1 MTRNANDACPLPSS
15 PTRDEAAVISGMLR
29 WRRVV
34 IVGASD
40 DPGRASFAI
49 ASYLLGHEYEVVP
62 VNPNHTSVIGLKC
75 YTALADVPGRV
86 ELVNVFRRPEF
97 CADVA
102 RDAIAR
108 GATGLWLQSGITSD
122 EARQLAHKAGID
134 YIENR
139 CIMVEHM
146 RRG

>member
-1 MTRNANDACPLPSS
+1 MSGIHDACPMPTT
-15 PTRDEAAVISGMLR
+15 PTRDEAAVIGRMLR

-40 DPGRASFAI
+40 DPSRASFAI
-49 ASYLLGHEYEVVP
+49 ASYLLGQQYEVLP

-75 YTALADVPGRV
+75 NPSLADVPGRI

-102 RDAIAR
+102 RDAVAR
-108 GATGLWLQSGITSD
+108 GTTGLWLQSGIQSE
-122 EARQLAHKAGID
+122 EARRIAREAGID

-139 CIMVEHM
+139 CIMIEHLQ
-146 RRG
+146 RA

>member
-1 MTRNANDACPLPSS
+1 MSSAHEACPT
-15 PTRDEAAVISGMLR
+15 PTTPAHDEAVIIARMLR

-40 DPGRASFAI
+40 DPSRASFAI
-49 ASYLLGHEYEVVP
+49 ASYLLGQQYEVVP
-62 VNPNHTSVIGLKC
+62 MNPNHTSVIGLKC
-75 YTALADVPGRV
+75 YPSLADVPGRI

-97 CADVA
+97 CGEVA

-108 GATGLWLQSGITSD
+108 GATGLWLQSGIRSE
-122 EARQLAHKAGID
+122 EAKSLAHEAGID

-146 RRG
+146 RRP

>member
-1 MTRNANDACPLPSS
+1 MSGAHEACPMPTT
-15 PTRDEAAVISGMLR
+15 PTRDEAAVIARMLR
-29 WRRVV
+29 WRRVA

-40 DPGRASFAI
+40 VPSRASFAI
-49 ASYLLGHEYEVVP
+49 ASYLLGQQYEVVP

-75 YTALADVPGRV
+75 YPTLADVPGRV

-102 RDAIAR
+102 RDAVAR
-108 GATGLWLQSGITSD
+108 GAKGLWLQSGIRSE
-122 EARQLAHKAGID
+122 EARRLAREAGID
-134 YIENR
+134 YIEDR

>member
-1 MTRNANDACPLPSS
+1 MSCSNDACPLPTTT
-15 PTRDEAAVISGMLR
+15 TRDEAALISRMLR
-29 WRRVV
+29 WRRIV

-40 DPGRASFAI
+40 DPSRASFAI
-49 ASYLLGHEYEVVP
+49 ASYVLGQQYELVP

-75 YTALADVPGRV
+75 YATLADVPGRV

-97 CADVA
+97 CAEVA
-102 RDAIAR
+102 RDAIAC
-108 GATGLWLQSGITSD
+108 GATGLWLQSGIRSD
-122 EARQLAHKAGID
+122 EARRLAHGADLD
-134 YIENR
+134 YVEDR

>member
-1 MTRNANDACPLPSS
+1 MTANAHDACPLPTG
-15 PTRDEAAVISGMLR
+15 PTRDEAAVIARMLR

-40 DPGRASFAI
+40 DPARASFAI

-62 VNPNHTSVIGLKC
+62 VNPNHASVIGLKC
-75 YTALADVPGRV
+75 YPTLADVPGRV

-97 CADVA
+97 CAEVA
-102 RDAIAR
+102 REAIAR
-108 GATGLWLQSGITSD
+108 GATGIWLQSGITSD
-122 EARQLAHKAGID
+122 EARQLAHNAGID
-134 YIENR
+134 YVEDR

>member
-1 MTRNANDACPLPSS
+1 MSFEPDDACPLPSG
-15 PTRDEAAVISGMLR
+15 PTRDESAVIDRMLR
-29 WRRVV
+29 WRRVA

-49 ASYLLGHEYEVVP
+49 ASYLLGDGYEVVP
-62 VNPNHTSVIGLKC
+62 VNPNHASVIGLKC
-75 YTALADVPGRV
+75 YPTLADVPGRV
-86 ELVNVFRRPEF
+86 ELVNVFRRPEY

-108 GATGLWLQSGITSD
+108 GATGIWLQSGITSD

>member
-1 MTRNANDACPLPSS
+1 MTGDEACPLPTTPS
-15 PTRDEAAVISGMLR
+15 RDEASVIARMLR
-29 WRRVV
+29 WRRIA

-49 ASYLLGHEYEVVP
+49 ASYLLGQQFDVVP
-62 VNPNHTSVIGLKC
+62 VNPNHASVTGLKC
-75 YTALADVPGRV
+75 YPSLADVPGRV

-97 CADVA
+97 CGDVA

-108 GATGLWLQSGITSD
+108 GATGLWLQSGIRNE
-122 EARQLAHKAGID
+122 EARQLAHEAGID

>member
-1 MTRNANDACPLPSS
+1 MSGANEACPMPTT
-15 PTRDEAAVISGMLR
+15 PTRDEAAIIARMLR

-40 DPGRASFAI
+40 DPSRASFAI
-49 ASYLLGHEYEVVP
+49 ASYLLGQQYEVIP

-75 YTALADVPGRV
+75 YPTLADVPGRI

-97 CADVA
+97 CTEVA
-102 RDAIAR
+102 RDAVAR
-108 GATGLWLQSGITSD
+108 GAAGLWLQSGIRSG
-122 EARQLAHKAGID
+122 EARRLAHEAGID
-134 YIENR
+134 YVEDR
-139 CIMVEHM
+139 CIMVEHL

>member
-1 MTRNANDACPLPSS
+1 MSEPNDACPLPT
-15 PTRDEAAVISGMLR
+15 PPPRDEAAIISRLLR
-29 WRRVV
+29 CRRVA

-49 ASYLLGHEYEVVP
+49 ASYLLGEGYEVLP
-62 VNPNHTSVIGLKC
+62 VNPNHANVIGLKC
-75 YTALADVPGRV
+75 YSTLTDVPGAI

-108 GATGLWLQSGITSD
+108 GATGLWLQSGITNA
-122 EARQLAHKAGID
+122 EARRLAREAGID
-134 YIENR
+134 YVENR

-146 RRG
+146 HRG

>member
-1 MTRNANDACPLPSS
+1 MSTDSEEACPI
-15 PTRDEAAVISGMLR
+15 PTAPPRDEAAVMDRMLR
-29 WRRVV
+29 WRRVA
-34 IVGASD
+34 IVGLSD
-40 DPGRASFAI
+40 DPGRASFSI
-49 ASYLLGHEYEVVP
+49 ASYLLGQGYEVVP
-62 VNPNHTSVIGLKC
+62 VNPNHTNVLGLRC
-75 YTALADVPGRV
+75 YPSLDAVPGKL

-102 RDAIAR
+102 REAVAR
-108 GATGLWLQSGITSD
+108 GATGVWLQSGIVNN
-122 EARQLAHKAGID
+122 EARQIAARAGID